1 MEINLWKR
9 ILSAFLALV
18 LVLGNFP
25 ASALA
30 DDGAA
35 PEETLAEAASISE
48 PAPAPEP
55 TPEPAPAPEPT
66 P

>member
-1 MEINLWKR
+1 MENNLWKR

-25 ASALA
+25 ATALA
-30 DDGAA
+30 DDGDAVTGDALVEAA
-35 PEETLAEAASISE
+35 PVSE

-55 TPEPAPAPEPT
+55 TPEPAPAP
-66 P
+66 